1 MDSIEVRFTGGKRIE
16 AQIGKF
22 TIQTDQPE
30 KYGGEASA
38 PAPFDLFLG
47 SLATCAG
54 IFAWNFCE
62 SRQLPT
68 EGLGL
73 QMECQEDEKQK
84 MISKIVFRLSLPEG
98 FPERYHSG
106 IIRAIEL
113 CAVKKHMQTAPDFT
127 IEID

>member
-1 MDSIEVRFTGGKRIE
+1 
-16 AQIGKF
+16 
-22 TIQTDQPE
+22 
-30 KYGGEASA
+30 
-38 PAPFDLFLG
+38 
-47 SLATCAG
+47 
-54 IFAWNFCE
+54 
-62 SRQLPT
+62 
-68 EGLGL
+68 
-73 QMECQEDEKQK
+73 